1 MNGLNFNILYDV
13 EDSLSKIHDII
24 NTKDLTPSLKEDI
37 LNVSAIQVSR
47 ILELYHRVN
56 DRKIDYKNKKVFLD
70 NDIVI
75 DYNCYEDYIK
85 RLRVAYTTCADIQKI
100 VLGEDEYARR
110 VYAQN

>member
-47 ILELYHRVN
+47 ILELY
-56 DRKIDYKNKKVFLD
+56 DDTLTMSADQLDVFLAQD
-70 NDIVI
+70 FTD
-75 DYNCYEDYIK
+75 
-85 RLRVAYTTCADIQKI
+85 TTM
-100 VLGEDEYARR
+100 GG
-110 VYAQN
+110 